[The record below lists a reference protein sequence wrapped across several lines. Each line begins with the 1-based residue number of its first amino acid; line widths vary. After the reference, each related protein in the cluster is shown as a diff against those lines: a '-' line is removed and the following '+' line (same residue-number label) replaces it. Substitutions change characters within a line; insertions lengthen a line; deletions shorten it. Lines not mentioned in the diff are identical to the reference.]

1 MVSYCELP
9 ISNFAITL
17 RQVRAKYGQQAVYAT
32 IMAGRVKMG
41 LGEYKTIALPMGMNI
56 ALGCW
61 YLRD

>member
-32 IMAGRVKMG
+32 IMAGSVKMG
-41 LGEYKTIALPMGMNI
+41 LGE
-56 ALGCW
+56 
-61 YLRD
+61 